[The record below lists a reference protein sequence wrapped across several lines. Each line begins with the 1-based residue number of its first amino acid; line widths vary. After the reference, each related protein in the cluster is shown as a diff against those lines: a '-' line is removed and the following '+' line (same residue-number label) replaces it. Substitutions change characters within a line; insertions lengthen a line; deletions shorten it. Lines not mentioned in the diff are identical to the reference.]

1 MIFTGSGNANKISG
15 IPVASGTPTDTYTL
29 TYDATNNKWVYAT
42 NGIPS
47 GGAVGG
53 ASAVAANQILYGASS
68 GVATSTSTFVNT
80 GTGVGIGTGT
90 PAHKLDVLSTT
101 AKLYS
106 GSAVTDTTF
115 YIGNADA
122 ISPGQG
128 GILTFHASAATP
140 YFSINA
146 VTQGVANRD
155 IAIAPLGGNVGIGLS
170 GPAYKLEVS
179 TDSAAKPSTNTWT
192 IASDSR
198 LKTVRGE
205 YSKGLAEICQV
216 RPVRYEYNGKGGMV
230 VDGKEQISIIAQEL
244 REVFPECVS
253 TYKGKLDATDT
264 EETEM
269 YNYNGHAITFA
280 LINAIKEL
288 KAEIDVLKVR

>member
-15 IPVASGTPTDTYTL
+15 IPVASGTPTDTQTL
-29 TYDATNNKWVYAT
+29 NYDLANNKWVYAT

-53 ASAVAANQILYGASS
+53 ASAVATNRILYGASA

-80 GTGVGIGTGT
+80 ATGVGMGTASPVSKVHVSVAANDGITVSDTTNTLKGVFYNTGGTAIGIGTT
-90 PAHKLDVLSTT
+90 TNHPVVLYTNN
-101 AKLYS
+101 APR
-106 GSAVTDTTF
+106 V
-115 YIGNADA
+115 YI
-122 ISPGQG
+122 
-128 GILTFHASAATP
+128 TET
-140 YFSINA
+140 
-146 VTQGVANRD
+146 
-155 IAIAPLGGNVGIGLS
+155 GNVGIGGSPSYQFQL
-170 GPAYKLEVS
+170 S

-192 IASDSR
+192 IVSDSR
-198 LKTVRGE
+198 LKTVKGE

-244 REVFPECVS
+244 MEVFPECVS
-253 TYKGKLDATDT
+253 TFNGKLNETDT

-280 LINAIKEL
+280 LINAVKEL
-288 KAEIDVLKVR
+288 KAEIDVLKAR